1 MKTFLILCVWIV
13 CAGQVRA
20 QYHTSEARSWDRY
33 PPEVQLRGF
42 GVHSSELIQM
52 DDDPQLEEV
61 FLFSADNGHYPYF
74 DVFRTYY
81 VIVGYHT
88 KEVKYRSDIT
98 FSTERKLVAE
108 DRNDDGK
115 SEIYRRYFREGKFT
129 VDKEGNHL
137 STAWAYDSI
146 SF

>member
-1 MKTFLILCVWIV
+1 
-13 CAGQVRA
+13 
-20 QYHTSEARSWDRY
+20 
-33 PPEVQLRGF
+33 
-42 GVHSSELIQM
+42 M

-81 VIVGYHT
+81 IIVGYHT

-98 FSTERKLVAE
+98 FTTERKLVAE
-108 DRNDDGK
+108 DRNNDGK
-115 SEIYRRYFREGKFT
+115 YELYRHYFREGRFT
-129 VDKEGNHL
+129 VDEEGNHL
-137 STAWAYDSI
+137 SATWVYDSI